1 MSNFQYVKKKPTI
14 YDIASKLNITA
25 ATVSRALNDS
35 ELISKKT
42 KKMVLESAHELSY
55 FKNRH
60 ALALKSG
67 RTNQIGL
74 VVPFINR
81 HFFSNIIM
89 GVEEEL
95 YPKGYQVMIFQSN
108 ESEKKEQDVVEALLK
123 NQVDGVLI
131 SVSKTT
137 RTKSHFNKI
146 IENNLPLIFFDR
158 KVDVDNSSS
167 VETDD
172 EFGGKIATQHLIDQ
186 GCSQIAYV
194 TVDLNLNIY
203 KNRFKGYKKALE
215 ANNIDFNSDLV
226 FQANSDVISGRKVAS
241 QILSNDIKI
250 DSIFCSSDYIALGV
264 IQELKDNNVDIPG
277 DISVVGFSNEPFTEL
292 LDLTLTSIE
301 QNPYEIGKSAARV
314 FLDQVNAKDA
324 IIEHAIKLK
333 PKLCIRNSSMKNS
346 LKPH

>member
-1 MSNFQYVKKKPTI
+1 VKKKTTI
-14 YDIASKLNITA
+14 YDIAAKLKITA

-35 ELISKKT
+35 ELISRKT
-42 KKMVLESAHELSY
+42 KKMVLEAAHELSY
-55 FKNRH
+55 YKNRH

-108 ESEKKEQDVVEALLK
+108 ESEKKEQDIIEALLQ
-123 NQVDGVLI
+123 NQVDGVLV

-137 RTKSHFNKI
+137 RSKDHFNKI
-146 IENNLPLIFFDR
+146 VENNLPLIFFDR
-158 KVDVDNSSS
+158 RAEIDNSSC

-172 EFGGKIATQHLIDQ
+172 VLGGKIATQHLIDQ

-203 KNRFKGYKKALE
+203 INRFKGYKETLKH
-215 ANNIDFNSDLV
+215 NGIDFNADFV
-226 FQANSDVISGRKVAS
+226 FQANSDIASGRKVAR
-241 QILSNDIKI
+241 QILSSAANI
-250 DSIFCSSDYIALGV
+250 DAIFCSSDYIALGV
-264 IQELKDNNVDIPG
+264 MQELKENNIDIPG
-277 DISVVGFSNEPFTEL
+277 DVAVVGFSNEPFTEL

-301 QNPYEIGKSAARV
+301 QNPYEMGKSAARV
-314 FLDQVNAKDA
+314 FLDQVNSKDA
-324 IIEHAIKLK
+324 IIEHAVKLK
-333 PKLCIRNSSMKNS
+333 PKLCIRDSS
-346 LKPH
+346 LKNAQKTN

>member
-1 MSNFQYVKKKPTI
+1 MKKKTTI

-42 KKMVLESAHELSY
+42 KKMVLEAADELSY

-67 RTNQIGL
+67 RTNQVGL

-108 ESEKKEQDVVEALLK
+108 ESERKEKDIIEALLQ

-137 RTKSHFNKI
+137 RIKDHFNKI
-146 IENNLPLIFFDR
+146 IDNNLPLIFFDR
-158 KVDVDNSSS
+158 KADIENSSC

-172 EFGGKIATQHLIDQ
+172 VLGGKIATQHLIDQ

-203 KNRFKGYKKALE
+203 TNRFKGYKESLKY
-215 ANNIDFNSDLV
+215 NGIDFRKELV
-226 FQANSDVISGRKVAS
+226 FQANSDIASGRKVAR
-241 QILSNDIKI
+241 QILSSDANI
-250 DSIFCSSDYIALGV
+250 DAIFCSSDYIALGV
-264 IQELKDNNVDIPG
+264 MQELKEQNVSIP
-277 DISVVGFSNEPFTEL
+277 DDVAVVGFSNEPFTEL

-301 QNPYEIGKSAARV
+301 QSPYEMGKSAARV
-314 FLDQVNAKDA
+314 FLDQINSKNAN
-324 IIEHAIKLK
+324 IEHAIKLK
-333 PKLCIRNSSMKNS
+333 PKLCIRDSS
-346 LKPH
+346 LKNNRTMHK